1 MKSLFN
7 LLLILSMLFVAAEHE
22 IKMLNFSESGPMV
35 FQPGFLRVEPGD
47 TVIFK
52 PVDLAHNTETVS
64 NMIPVGGQEWLG
76 NINEEVR
83 VTLTTEGVYVYQCT
97 PHLILGMVGVI
108 QVGKPLNLKE
118 VIEASSNM
126 TFAVNPERLSNYLAQ
141 ITPQQD

>member
-7 LLLILSMLFVAAEHE
+7 LLLILSMFFVAEEHE

-35 FQPGFLRVEPGD
+35 FEPGFLRVEPGD

-64 NMIPVGGQEWLG
+64 TMIPVGGQEWLG

-97 PHLILGMVGVI
+97 PHLILGLVGVI
-108 QVGKPLNLKE
+108 QVGKPSNLKE

-141 ITPQQD
+141 ITP

>member
-1 MKSLFN
+1 
-7 LLLILSMLFVAAEHE
+7 MLFVAEEHE

-35 FQPGFLRVEPGD
+35 FEPGFLRIEPGD

-52 PVDLAHNTETVS
+52 PVDLAHNTETIS
-64 NMIPVGGQEWLG
+64 TMIPDGGQEWLG

-108 QVGKPLNLKE
+108 QVGKPSNLNE

-126 TFAVNPERLSNYLAQ
+126 TFAVNPERLSNYLGQ
-141 ITPQQD
+141 VIQ

>member
-7 LLLILSMLFVAAEHE
+7 LLIIMSMLFVAEEHE
-22 IKMLNFSESGPMV
+22 IKMLNFSESEPMV
-35 FQPGFLRVEPGD
+35 FEPGFLRIEPGD

-52 PVDLAHNTETVS
+52 PVDLAHNTETIS
-64 NMIPVGGQEWLG
+64 TMIPDGGQEWLG

-108 QVGKPLNLKE
+108 QVGKPSNLNE

-126 TFAVNPERLSNYLAQ
+126 TFAVNSERLSNYLGQ
-141 ITPQQD
+141 VIQ

>member
-1 MKSLFN
+1 
-7 LLLILSMLFVAAEHE
+7 MLFVAEEHE

-35 FQPGFLRVEPGD
+35 FEPGFLRIEPGD

-52 PVDLAHNTETVS
+52 PVDLAHNTETIS
-64 NMIPVGGQEWLG
+64 TMIPDGGQEWLG

-108 QVGKPLNLKE
+108 QVGKPSNLNE

-126 TFAVNPERLSNYLAQ
+126 TFAVNSERLSNYLGQ
-141 ITPQQD
+141 VIQ

>member
-7 LLLILSMLFVAAEHE
+7 LLLILSMFFVAEEHE

-35 FQPGFLRVEPGD
+35 FEPGFLRVEPGD

-64 NMIPVGGQEWLG
+64 TMIPEGGQEWLG
-76 NINEEVR
+76 KINEEVR

-108 QVGKPLNLKE
+108 QVGKPSNLEE

-126 TFAVNPERLSNYLAQ
+126 MFAVNPERLSNYLAQ
-141 ITPQQD
+141 VTQ

>member
-1 MKSLFN
+1 MF
-7 LLLILSMLFVAAEHE
+7 FVAEEHE

-35 FQPGFLRVEPGD
+35 FEPGFLRVEPGD

-108 QVGKPLNLKE
+108 QVGKPSNLKE

-141 ITPQQD
+141 ITP

>member
-7 LLLILSMLFVAAEHE
+7 FLIIMSMLFVAEEHE

-35 FQPGFLRVEPGD
+35 FEPGFLRIEPGD

-52 PVDLAHNTETVS
+52 PVDLAHNTETIS
-64 NMIPVGGQEWLG
+64 TMIPDGGQEWLG

-108 QVGKPLNLKE
+108 QVGKPSNLNE

-126 TFAVNPERLSNYLAQ
+126 TFAVNPERLSNYLGQ
-141 ITPQQD
+141 VIQ

>member
-1 MKSLFN
+1 
-7 LLLILSMLFVAAEHE
+7 MLFVAEEHE

-35 FQPGFLRVEPGD
+35 FEPGFLRVEPGD

-64 NMIPVGGQEWLG
+64 TMIPEGGQEWLG
-76 NINEEVR
+76 KINEEVR

-108 QVGKPLNLKE
+108 QVGKPSNLEK

-126 TFAVNPERLSNYLAQ
+126 MFAVNPERLSNYLAQ
-141 ITPQQD
+141 VTQ

>member
-7 LLLILSMLFVAAEHE
+7 LLIIMSMLFVAEEHE

-35 FQPGFLRVEPGD
+35 FEPGFLRIEPGD

-52 PVDLAHNTETVS
+52 PVDLAHNTETIS
-64 NMIPVGGQEWLG
+64 TMIPDGGQEWLG

-126 TFAVNPERLSNYLAQ
+126 TFAVNSERLSNYLGQ
-141 ITPQQD
+141 VIQ

>member
-1 MKSLFN
+1 
-7 LLLILSMLFVAAEHE
+7 MLFVAEEHE

-35 FQPGFLRVEPGD
+35 FEPGFLRVEPGD

-64 NMIPVGGQEWLG
+64 TMIPEGGQEWLG
-76 NINEEVR
+76 KINEEVR

-108 QVGKPLNLKE
+108 QVGKPSNLEE

-126 TFAVNPERLSNYLAQ
+126 MFAVNPERLSNYLAQ
-141 ITPQQD
+141 VTQ

>member
-7 LLLILSMLFVAAEHE
+7 LLIIMSMLFVAEEHE

-35 FQPGFLRVEPGD
+35 FEPGFLRIEPGD

-52 PVDLAHNTETVS
+52 PVDLAHNTETIS
-64 NMIPVGGQEWLG
+64 TMIPDGGQEWLG

-108 QVGKPLNLKE
+108 QVGKPSNLNE

-126 TFAVNPERLSNYLAQ
+126 TFAVNPERLSNYLGQ
-141 ITPQQD
+141 VIQ

>member
-7 LLLILSMLFVAAEHE
+7 LLIIMSMLFVAEEHE

-35 FQPGFLRVEPGD
+35 FEPGFLRIEPGD

-52 PVDLAHNTETVS
+52 PVDLAHNTETIS
-64 NMIPVGGQEWLG
+64 TMIPDGGQEWLG

-108 QVGKPLNLKE
+108 QGGTLK
-118 VIEASSNM
+118 
-126 TFAVNPERLSNYLAQ
+126 LS
-141 ITPQQD
+141 QQ

>member
-1 MKSLFN
+1 MF
-7 LLLILSMLFVAAEHE
+7 FVAEEHE

-35 FQPGFLRVEPGD
+35 FEPGFLRVEPGD

-64 NMIPVGGQEWLG
+64 TMIPEGGQEWLG
-76 NINEEVR
+76 KINEEVR

-108 QVGKPLNLKE
+108 QVGKPSNLEE

-126 TFAVNPERLSNYLAQ
+126 MFAVNPERLSNYLAQ
-141 ITPQQD
+141 VTQ

>member
-7 LLLILSMLFVAAEHE
+7 LLIIMSMLFVAEEHE

-35 FQPGFLRVEPGD
+35 FEPGFLRIEPGD

-52 PVDLAHNTETVS
+52 PVDLAHNTETIS
-64 NMIPVGGQEWLG
+64 TMIPGGGQEWLG

-108 QVGKPLNLKE
+108 QVGKPSNLNE

-126 TFAVNPERLSNYLAQ
+126 TFAVNSERLSNYLGQ
-141 ITPQQD
+141 VIQ

>member
-7 LLLILSMLFVAAEHE
+7 LLIIMSMLFVAEEHE

-35 FQPGFLRVEPGD
+35 FEPGFLRIQPGD

-52 PVDLAHNTETVS
+52 PVDLAHNTETIS
-64 NMIPVGGQEWLG
+64 TMIPDGGQEWFG

-108 QVGKPLNLKE
+108 QVGKPSNLNE

-126 TFAVNPERLSNYLAQ
+126 TFAVNSERLSNYLGQ
-141 ITPQQD
+141 VIQ

>member
-7 LLLILSMLFVAAEHE
+7 LLIIMRMLFVAEEHE

-35 FQPGFLRVEPGD
+35 FEPGFLRIEPGD

-52 PVDLAHNTETVS
+52 PVDLAHNTETIS
-64 NMIPVGGQEWLG
+64 TMIPDGGQEWLG

-108 QVGKPLNLKE
+108 QVGKPSNLNE

-126 TFAVNPERLSNYLAQ
+126 TFAVNSERLSNYLGQ
-141 ITPQQD
+141 VIQ

>member
-7 LLLILSMLFVAAEHE
+7 LLLILSMFFVAEEHE

-35 FQPGFLRVEPGD
+35 FEPGFLRVEPGD

-64 NMIPVGGQEWLG
+64 TMIPVGGQEWLG

-83 VTLTTEGVYVYQCT
+83 VTLTTEGDQWY
-97 PHLILGMVGVI
+97 LN
-108 QVGKPLNLKE
+108 QV
-118 VIEASSNM
+118 
-126 TFAVNPERLSNYLAQ
+126 F
-141 ITPQQD
+141 

>member
-7 LLLILSMLFVAAEHE
+7 LLLILSMFFVAEEHE

-35 FQPGFLRVEPGD
+35 FEPGFLKVEPGD

-108 QVGKPLNLKE
+108 QVGKPSNLKE

-141 ITPQQD
+141 ITP

>member
-7 LLLILSMLFVAAEHE
+7 LLIIMSMLFVAEEHE

-35 FQPGFLRVEPGD
+35 FEPGFLRIEPGD

-52 PVDLAHNTETVS
+52 PVDLAHNTETIS
-64 NMIPVGGQEWLG
+64 TMIRDGGQEWLG

-108 QVGKPLNLKE
+108 QVGKPSNLNE

-126 TFAVNPERLSNYLAQ
+126 TFAVNSERLSNYLGQ
-141 ITPQQD
+141 VIQ

>member
-7 LLLILSMLFVAAEHE
+7 LLLILSMYFVAEEHE

-35 FQPGFLRVEPGD
+35 FEPGFLKVEPGD

-108 QVGKPLNLKE
+108 QVGKPSNLKE

-141 ITPQQD
+141 ITP

>member
-1 MKSLFN
+1 M
-7 LLLILSMLFVAAEHE
+7 SMLFVAEEHE
-22 IKMLNFSESGPMV
+22 IKMLNFSESEPMV
-35 FQPGFLRVEPGD
+35 FEPGFLRIEPGD

-52 PVDLAHNTETVS
+52 PVDLAHNTETIS
-64 NMIPVGGQEWLG
+64 TMIPDGGQEWLG

-108 QVGKPLNLKE
+108 QVGKPSNLNE

-126 TFAVNPERLSNYLAQ
+126 TFAVNSERLSNYLGQ
-141 ITPQQD
+141 VIQ

>member
-7 LLLILSMLFVAAEHE
+7 LLIIMSMLFVAEEHE

-35 FQPGFLRVEPGD
+35 FEPGFLRIQPGD

-52 PVDLAHNTETVS
+52 PVDLAHNTETIS
-64 NMIPVGGQEWLG
+64 TMIPDGGQEWLG

-108 QVGKPLNLKE
+108 QVGKPSNLNE

-126 TFAVNPERLSNYLAQ
+126 TFAVNSERLSNYLGQ
-141 ITPQQD
+141 VIQ

>member
-7 LLLILSMLFVAAEHE
+7 LLLILSMFFVAEEHE

-35 FQPGFLRVEPGD
+35 FEPGFLRVEPGD

-108 QVGKPLNLKE
+108 QVGKPSNLKE

-141 ITPQQD
+141 ITP

>member
-7 LLLILSMLFVAAEHE
+7 LLIIMSMLFVAEEHE

-35 FQPGFLRVEPGD
+35 FEPGFLRIEPGD

-52 PVDLAHNTETVS
+52 PVDLAHNTETIS
-64 NMIPVGGQEWLG
+64 TMIPDGGQEWLG

-108 QVGKPLNLKE
+108 QVGKPSNLNE

-126 TFAVNPERLSNYLAQ
+126 TFAVNSERLSNYLGQ
-141 ITPQQD
+141 VIQ

>member
-1 MKSLFN
+1 MRSLFN
-7 LLLILSMLFVAAEHE
+7 LLLILSMFFVAEEHE

-35 FQPGFLRVEPGD
+35 FEPGFLRVEPGD

-108 QVGKPLNLKE
+108 QVGKPSNLKE

-141 ITPQQD
+141 ITP

>member
-7 LLLILSMLFVAAEHE
+7 LLIIMSMLFVAEEHE

-35 FQPGFLRVEPGD
+35 FEPGFLRIEPGD

-52 PVDLAHNTETVS
+52 PVDLAHNTETIS
-64 NMIPVGGQEWLG
+64 TMIPDGGQEWLG

-108 QVGKPLNLKE
+108 QVGKPSNLNE
-118 VIEASSNM
+118 VIETSSNM
-126 TFAVNPERLSNYLAQ
+126 TFAVNSERLSNYLGQ
-141 ITPQQD
+141 VIQ

>member
-1 MKSLFN
+1 M
-7 LLLILSMLFVAAEHE
+7 SMLFVAEEHE

-35 FQPGFLRVEPGD
+35 FEPGFLRIEPGD

-52 PVDLAHNTETVS
+52 PVDLAHNTETIS
-64 NMIPVGGQEWLG
+64 TMIPDGGQEWLG

-108 QVGKPLNLKE
+108 QVGKPSNLNE

-126 TFAVNPERLSNYLAQ
+126 TFAVNPERLSNYLGQ
-141 ITPQQD
+141 VIQ

>member
-7 LLLILSMLFVAAEHE
+7 LLLILSMFFVAEEHE

-35 FQPGFLRVEPGD
+35 FEPGFLRVEPGD
-47 TVIFK
+47 TIIFK

-64 NMIPVGGQEWLG
+64 TMIPEGGQEWLG

-108 QVGKPLNLKE
+108 QVGKPSNLEE

-126 TFAVNPERLSNYLAQ
+126 MFAVNPERLSNYLAQ
-141 ITPQQD
+141 VTQ

>member
-7 LLLILSMLFVAAEHE
+7 LLIIMSMLFVAEEHE
-22 IKMLNFSESGPMV
+22 IKILNFSESGPMV
-35 FQPGFLRVEPGD
+35 FEPGFLRIEPGD

-52 PVDLAHNTETVS
+52 PVDLAHNTETIS
-64 NMIPVGGQEWLG
+64 TMIPDGGQEWLG

-108 QVGKPLNLKE
+108 QVGKPSNLNE

-126 TFAVNPERLSNYLAQ
+126 TFAVNSERLSNYLGQ
-141 ITPQQD
+141 VIQ

>member
-7 LLLILSMLFVAAEHE
+7 LLLILSMLFVAEEHE

-35 FQPGFLRVEPGD
+35 FEPGFLRIQPGD

-52 PVDLAHNTETVS
+52 PVDLAHNTETIS
-64 NMIPVGGQEWLG
+64 TMIPDGGQEWLG

-108 QVGKPLNLKE
+108 QVGKPSNLNE

-126 TFAVNPERLSNYLAQ
+126 TFAVNSERLSNYLGQ
-141 ITPQQD
+141 VIQ

>member
-7 LLLILSMLFVAAEHE
+7 LLLILSMLFVAEEHE

-35 FQPGFLRVEPGD
+35 FEPGFLRIEPGD

-52 PVDLAHNTETVS
+52 PVDLAHNTETIS
-64 NMIPVGGQEWLG
+64 TMIPDGGQEWLG

-108 QVGKPLNLKE
+108 QVGKPSNLNE

-126 TFAVNPERLSNYLAQ
+126 TFAVNSERLSNYLGQ
-141 ITPQQD
+141 VIQ

>member
-7 LLLILSMLFVAAEHE
+7 LLIIMSMLFVAEEHE

-35 FQPGFLRVEPGD
+35 FEPGFLRIEPGD

-52 PVDLAHNTETVS
+52 PVDLAHNTETIS
-64 NMIPVGGQEWLG
+64 TMIPDGGQEWLG

-108 QVGKPLNLKE
+108 QVGKPSNLNE

-126 TFAVNPERLSNYLAQ
+126 TFAVNPERLSNYQ
-141 ITPQQD
+141 GQVIQ

>member
-7 LLLILSMLFVAAEHE
+7 LLIIMSMLFVAEEHE

-35 FQPGFLRVEPGD
+35 FEPGFLRIEPGD

-52 PVDLAHNTETVS
+52 PVDLAHNTETIS
-64 NMIPVGGQEWLG
+64 TMIPDGGQEWLG

-83 VTLTTEGVYVYQCT
+83 VTLTTECVYVYQCT

-108 QVGKPLNLKE
+108 QVGKPSNLNE

-126 TFAVNPERLSNYLAQ
+126 TFAVNSERLSNYLGQ
-141 ITPQQD
+141 VIQ

>member
-1 MKSLFN
+1 
-7 LLLILSMLFVAAEHE
+7 MLFVAEEHE

-35 FQPGFLRVEPGD
+35 FEPGFLRIQPGD

-52 PVDLAHNTETVS
+52 PVDLAHNTETIS
-64 NMIPVGGQEWLG
+64 TMIPDGGQEWLG

-108 QVGKPLNLKE
+108 QVGKPSNLNE

-126 TFAVNPERLSNYLAQ
+126 TFAVNSERLSNYLGQ
-141 ITPQQD
+141 VIQ